1 MATTANTANTDSS
14 KKILFCDLDGTLI
27 NHLGEID
34 EYTLTRIRQF
44 CDAGN
49 EFIIAT
55 GRQYDD
61 ITHFERRIDRGGNYR
76 VSQNGAVILD
86 AEGNTLQD
94 IRIDDDVTVAL
105 YNHLEGLSN
114 ERTVALDDPSYI
126 RLEFTNDANRYII
139 TTRPELTGYLGG
151 DIGRTPIF
159 EDVNGFA
166 NRIQSI
172 RPVKYVIFK
181 STPEFSAEK
190 EGIESLFPGKFYYP
204 MTSPNTVEVV
214 PLASTKGAGLKFV
227 AKHANFN
234 LDNCYAVGDNGNDIP
249 MFQAVKV
256 SFAMDNAS
264 DDVKEHATHIVATVG
279 EAIDKIMGA

>member
-1 MATTANTANTDSS
+1 MTSS
-14 KKILFCDLDGTLI
+14 SEGKKVLFCDLDGTLI

-34 EYTLTRIRQF
+34 EYTLKRVREF

-61 ITHFERRIDRGGNYR
+61 IRHFEGVIDRGANYR
-76 VSQNGAVILD
+76 VSQNGALVLD
-86 AEGNTLQD
+86 KGGDVLQD
-94 IRIDDDVTVAL
+94 IRIDEDITVPL
-105 YNHLEGLSN
+105 YNHLEGVSN
-114 ERTVALDDPSYI
+114 ERTTHHESPDYI

-139 TTRPELTGYLGG
+139 TSRPDLTGYLGG
-151 DIGRTPIF
+151 DIGTTPIF

-181 STPEFSAEK
+181 NTPEFSK
-190 EGIESLFPGKFYYP
+190 EIAGVESLFPNRFYFP

-214 PLASTKGAGLKFV
+214 PLASTKGDGLRCV
-227 AKHANFN
+227 VKHAGFD
-234 LDNCYAVGDNGNDIP
+234 LKNCYSIGDNGNDIP
-249 MFQAVKV
+249 MFQSVAV
-256 SFAMDNAS
+256 SFAMENAS
-264 DDVKEHATHIVATVG
+264 DDVKAHATHVVPSVG
-279 EAIDKIMGA
+279 HAIDKLMGSSD